1 MGRWCPFT
9 VKEVKDT
16 PEKEKAEGG
25 SFLER
30 PENEQE
36 GR

>member
-1 MGRWCPFT
+1 MAPIQSER
-9 VKEVKDT
+9 EVKDT
-16 PEKEKAEGG
+16 SWKWYGG

-30 PENEQE
+30 PENEQQ

>member
-1 MGRWCPFT
+1 MVRIHSER
-9 VKEVKDT
+9 EVKDT
-16 PEKEKAEGG
+16 REKEKAEGG